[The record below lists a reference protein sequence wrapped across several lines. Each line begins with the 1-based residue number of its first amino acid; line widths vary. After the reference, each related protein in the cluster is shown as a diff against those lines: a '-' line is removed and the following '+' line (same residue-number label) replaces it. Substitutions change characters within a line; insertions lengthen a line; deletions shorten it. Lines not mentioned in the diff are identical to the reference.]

1 MQIRELE
8 LHDAANFVD
17 LLKQI
22 EEESK
27 FMLFESGERKL
38 STDQQEKNIEIFKQQ
53 PNSTIIVAEENEM
66 LVGYIAATGGE
77 ANRNA
82 HIASLTLGIRKTFQN
97 QGIGTALIGALEEW
111 AREHHIHRLE
121 LTVAIQ
127 HEKALSLYD
136 KVGFEIEGTKNIH
149 CELAVCLLMST
160 ICLNCSTKKK
170 ETTFK
175 DAVSFLTSS
184 INLVPPR

>member
-53 PNSTIIVAEENEM
+53 PNSTIIVAEENGM
-66 LVGYIAATGGE
+66 LVGYIAATGGK
-77 ANRNA
+77 
-82 HIASLTLGIRKTFQN
+82 LT
-97 QGIGTALIGALEEW
+97 
-111 AREHHIHRLE
+111 
-121 LTVAIQ
+121 
-127 HEKALSLYD
+127 
-136 KVGFEIEGTKNIH
+136 
-149 CELAVCLLMST
+149 
-160 ICLNCSTKKK
+160 
-170 ETTFK
+170 ET
-175 DAVSFLTSS
+175 LTS
-184 INLVPPR
+184 LL

>member
-1 MQIRELE
+1 MKIRELE

-53 PNSTIIVAEENEM
+53 PNSTIIVAEESEM

-82 HIASLTLGIRKTFQN
+82 HIAALTLGIRKTFQN
-97 QGIGTALIGALEEW
+97 QGIGTALFAALEEW

-121 LTVAIQ
+121 LTVAVQ

-136 KVGFEIEGTKNIH
+136 KVGFEIEGTKKHSLRIGGLFID
-149 CELAVCLLMST
+149 EYYMSKLL
-160 ICLNCSTKKK
+160 N
-170 ETTFK
+170 
-175 DAVSFLTSS
+175 
-184 INLVPPR
+184 